1 MHNNNN
7 DDDDFDQ
14 MEAKM
19 AFARLFQT
27 YKIKLP
33 ENYKLVAALRTTV
46 QPKDDIPC
54 KLEHREEC

>member
-1 MHNNNN
+1 MLFYVMIHWY
-7 DDDDFDQ
+7 Q

-27 YKIKLP
+27 YKIELP
-33 ENYKLVAALRTTV
+33 ESYELVAALRTTI

-54 KLEHREEC
+54 KLQHRE